1 MAIGL
6 SIVIPCK
13 NEVDN
18 VAPVA
23 RELAGALAGMDA
35 EIIFI
40 DDGSTD
46 GTAAAL
52 AALKG
57 ELPMLRVL
65 RHERNAEKSRAV
77 LNGARAARGEIVVT
91 FDGDGQNDPQDIARL
106 IAPFAADPG
115 KRIGIVAGVRG
126 ARRQDTASR
135 KVASR
140 LANGFRRWMLNDQA
154 TDTACG
160 LKAFRREVLLSLPF
174 FDNYHR
180 YFITLVLR
188 EGYEARFVD
197 VNDRARMHGVSKYT
211 NFGRAMVGISDL
223 FGVRWLQ
230 RRAKQPA
237 AVREI

>member
-1 MAIGL
+1 
-6 SIVIPCK
+6 
-13 NEVDN
+13 
-18 VAPVA
+18 
-23 RELAGALAGMDA
+23 
-35 EIIFI
+35 
-40 DDGSTD
+40 
-46 GTAAAL
+46 
-52 AALKG
+52 
-57 ELPMLRVL
+57 MLRVL